1 MSGKFRKGTWGLA
14 ISVLAVVT
22 ISTPTFAQVFDTQAL
37 GQEVLWSDF
46 FGVDARAIGMGNT
59 GLALGHDGSALIY
72 NPANLASVKRIELR
86 AGFSHLRLTNET
98 RLDIGG
104 SEALSDGSDLS
115 KTRINALSLAVPVPT
130 YRGSLV
136 FAFGLHR
143 INSYDRAFGVTF
155 DDVGGDDGAFR
166 GREIETGGLWKW
178 SAGGAVDISP
188 RLSVGGALHLLTGK
202 DEYRWDSRNATEF
215 NLVTTEDQLIE
226 LDYVG
231 VSALAGVSFNVS
243 PSVSAGLTIETPTF
257 LSADEVSTL
266 ETTIDTLTSNFVW
279 YDVEEG
285 FATYSVTRPFVFG
298 FGMAGSFSRANIA
311 ADFRYTDW
319 TQMDFDYDSPDFDAA
334 ENAALRFIQDEL
346 TDVLSIQLGGEYL
359 LPEQGLTLRA
369 GFFRDP
375 LPVDKKYVEKQRQY
389 ITAGLG
395 FLIDRVMTLDL
406 AYVHGGY
413 ELRNDDPGT
422 YNAEYKTR
430 RVFAT
435 FGYRI

>member
-1 MSGKFRKGTWGLA
+1 MSGRFSKRALILAILGLA
-14 ISVLAVVT
+14 FTT
-22 ISTPTFAQVFDTQAL
+22 ISTSARAQVFETEAL

-86 AGFSHLRLTNET
+86 AGFSHLRLTNDT
-98 RLDIGG
+98 RLDYGG
-104 SEALSDGSDLS
+104 GDVFVDEGDIS
-115 KTRINALSLAVPVPT
+115 KTRINALSLAMPVPT

-155 DDVGGDDGAFR
+155 DDVGGDDGAYS
-166 GREIETGGLWKW
+166 GRELETGGMWKW

-188 RLSVGGALHLLTGK
+188 RLSVGAALHLLTGK
-202 DEYRWDSRNATEF
+202 DEYRWESRDAT
-215 NLVTTEDQLIE
+215 NPAIHYTEDQLIE
-226 LDYVG
+226 IDYVG
-231 VSALAGVSFNVS
+231 VSAAGGVSFNVS
-243 PSVSAGLTIETPTF
+243 PSVSAGLTIETPTV
-257 LSADEVSTL
+257 LNADEVSTL
-266 ETTIDTLTSNFVW
+266 VSSIDTLSSLYVWDFV
-279 YDVEEG
+279 DEG
-285 FATYSVTRPFVFG
+285 LATYDVTRPFVFG
-298 FGMAGSFSRANIA
+298 FGMAGSFSRANLA

-319 TQMDFDYDSPDFDAA
+319 TQMDFDYESPDLDAE

-346 TDVLSIQLGGEYL
+346 SEVVSIQLGGEFL
-359 LPEQGLTLRA
+359 FPEQGMTVRA
-369 GFFRDP
+369 GYFRDP
-375 LPVDKKYVEKQRQY
+375 LPVDEKYIEKQRQY
-389 ITAGLG
+389 LTAGLG
-395 FLIDRVMTLDL
+395 FLIDRVMTLDI

-413 ELRNDDPGT
+413 ELRNEDPGT

-430 RVFAT
+430 RLFAT

>member
-1 MSGKFRKGTWGLA
+1 MAGSIIKRVFTFAMLGIVST
-14 ISVLAVVT
+14 IVT
-22 ISTPTFAQVFDTQAL
+22 STAQAQVFDTEAL

-72 NPANLASVKRIELR
+72 NPANLSSVKRIELR
-86 AGFSHLRLTNET
+86 AGFSHLRLTNDT
-98 RLDIGG
+98 RLDFGG
-104 SEALSDGSDLS
+104 GDALLDESDIS

-155 DDVGGDDGAFR
+155 DDVGGEDGAFR
-166 GREIETGGLWKW
+166 GREIETGGMWKW

-188 RLSVGGALHLLTGK
+188 RLSVGAALHLLTGS
-202 DEYRWDSRNATEF
+202 DEYRWDSRDATID
-215 NLVTTEDQLIE
+215 NVITEDQLIE
-226 LDYVG
+226 IDYVG
-231 VSALAGVSFNVS
+231 VSAAGGISFNVS
-243 PSVSAGLTIETPTF
+243 PTLAAGLTIETPTLLNAEETSLYAIDSLF
-257 LSADEVSTL
+257 SDYIFEYPSYSTY
-266 ETTIDTLTSNFVW
+266 N
-279 YDVEEG
+279 
-285 FATYSVTRPFVFG
+285 VTRPFVFG
-298 FGMAGSFSRANIA
+298 FGMAGSFSRANLA

-319 TQMDFDYDSPDFDAA
+319 TQMDFDYDSPDLDAD
-334 ENAALRFIQDEL
+334 ENDALRFIQDEL
-346 TDVLSIQLGGEYL
+346 SEVVSIQLGGEFL
-359 LPEQGLTLRA
+359 LPAQGMTVRA

-375 LPVDKKYVEKQRQY
+375 LPVDDKHIEKQRQY

-395 FLIDRVMTLDL
+395 FLIDRVMTLDI

-413 ELRNDDPGT
+413 ELRNEDPGT

-430 RVFAT
+430 RLFAT

>member
-1 MSGKFRKGTWGLA
+1 MLRAGLKISGIIAALVAAVILA
-14 ISVLAVVT
+14 PSGA
-22 ISTPTFAQVFDTQAL
+22 SAQVFDTEAL

-72 NPANLASVKRIELR
+72 NPANLASIKRIEMR
-86 AGFSHLRLTNET
+86 AGLSHLRLTNDT
-98 RLDIGG
+98 RLDLGG
-104 SEALSDGSDLS
+104 EDLTDGKDIS

-143 INSYDRAFGVTF
+143 INSYDRAFGVRF
-155 DDVGGDDGAFR
+155 ADFGNGGGEFR
-166 GREIETGGLWKW
+166 GSEIETGGMWKW

-188 RLSVGGALHLLTGK
+188 RLSVGASLHLLTGK
-202 DEYRWDSRNATEF
+202 DEYRWESRDETIDN
-215 NLVTTEDQLIE
+215 VISEDQLIE
-226 LDYVG
+226 IDYVG
-231 VSALAGVSFNVS
+231 VSAIGGVSFNVS
-243 PSVSAGLTIETPTF
+243 PTLSAGLTIETPTLLDAEENALYAIDSLF
-257 LSADEVSTL
+257 SDYIFEYPSYSAY
-266 ETTIDTLTSNFVW
+266 N
-279 YDVEEG
+279 
-285 FATYSVTRPFVFG
+285 VTRPFVFG
-298 FGMAGSFSRANIA
+298 FGMAGSFGQANLA

-319 TQMDFDYDSPDFDAA
+319 TQMDFDYDNPGLDAE
-334 ENAALRFIQDEL
+334 ENDALRFIQDEL
-346 TDVLSIQLGGEYL
+346 SEVVSIQLGGEYL

-369 GFFRDP
+369 GYFRDP
-375 LPVDKKYVEKQRQY
+375 LPVDDRFIEKQRQY
-389 ITAGLG
+389 ITAGVG

-413 ELRNDDPGT
+413 ELRDDDPGT

-430 RVFAT
+430 RLFAT

>member
-1 MSGKFRKGTWGLA
+1 MRMDLKSAALLTVLA
-14 ISVLAVVT
+14 LAVVLAPT
-22 ISTPTFAQVFDTQAL
+22 IASAQVFDTEAL

-72 NPANLASVKRIELR
+72 NPANLASIKRIEMR
-86 AGFSHLRLTNET
+86 AGLSHLRLTNDT
-98 RLDIGG
+98 RLDLGG
-104 SEALSDGSDLS
+104 GTEFTDESDIS

-155 DDVGGDDGAFR
+155 DDLGGDDVAFR
-166 GREIETGGLWKW
+166 GRETETGGMWKW

-188 RLSVGGALHLLTGK
+188 RLSVGASLHLLTGK
-202 DEYRWDSRNATEF
+202 DEYRWESRDATID
-215 NLVTTEDQLIE
+215 NVISEDQLIE
-226 LDYVG
+226 IDYVG
-231 VSALAGVSFNVS
+231 VSAMGGISFNVS
-243 PSVSAGLTIETPTF
+243 PTLSAGLTIETPTLLDAEENALYAIDSLF
-257 LSADEVSTL
+257 SDYIFEYPSYSAY
-266 ETTIDTLTSNFVW
+266 N
-279 YDVEEG
+279 
-285 FATYSVTRPFVFG
+285 VTRPFVFG
-298 FGMAGSFSRANIA
+298 FGMAGSFGQANLA

-319 TQMDFDYDSPDFDAA
+319 TQMDFDYDNPDLDAE
-334 ENAALRFIQDEL
+334 ENDAIRFIQDEL
-346 TDVLSIQLGGEYL
+346 SEVVSIQLGGEYL

-369 GFFRDP
+369 GYFRDP
-375 LPVDKKYVEKQRQY
+375 LPVDDRFIEKQRQY
-389 ITAGLG
+389 ITAGVG

-413 ELRNDDPGT
+413 ELRDDDPGT

-430 RVFAT
+430 RLFAT